1 MKKRILFVDDD
12 PQLLT
17 ALKRMLW
24 NKRDSWDM
32 SFVASGDAALE
43 MLAGQHH
50 DVIVADMRMPGMD
63 GRRLLRTVR
72 KHYPWMMRLV
82 LSGDSDLHH
91 IMRTIPESH
100 QFFTKPVSAQQLAQV
115 IERGCLLRD
124 MILSEEMRRMIGQI
138 DALPALPDVYSRL
151 TRMLEDENASME
163 AVTAVI
169 AKDMALSADI
179 LKLVNSSFFGPRIR
193 VRGLDQAVTLLGFK
207 TIKGLV
213 LGVQL
218 FTVFDTKRIPDFSF
232 PKLWEHS
239 LNTGKLARR
248 IAQVECLSPE
258 AQDDC
263 FIAGML
269 HDLGKFVL
277 ADKLPND
284 YRALVAHSRQ
294 ENLAIFEAENNRL
307 GVGHAQVGAYLLGLW
322 GIPDAIL
329 EAVAFHH
336 TPSALGLTAMSTVTA
351 VHAANVFEH
360 EFVIINPTYARH
372 EMDQAHLEQT
382 GLSGRLDMWRQ
393 ACLEALESGE
403 ET

>member
-1 MKKRILFVDDD
+1 MKKSILFVDDD
-12 PQLLT
+12 RQLLT

-24 NKRDSWDM
+24 NRRDSWDM
-32 SFVASGDAALE
+32 SFVDSGDAALE
-43 MLAGQHH
+43 LLAEQHH

-63 GRRLLRTVR
+63 GRLLLRTVR
-72 KHYPWMMRLV
+72 KRYPWMMRLV
-82 LSGDSDLHH
+82 LSGDSDLLH
-91 IMRTIPESH
+91 IMRTVPESH

-115 IERGCLLRD
+115 IERGCRLRD
-124 MILSEEMRRMIGQI
+124 MILSDEMRRVIGRI
-138 DALPALPDVYSRL
+138 DALPALPDVYTRL
-151 TRMLEDENASME
+151 TRMLEDENAPVE

-169 AKDMALSADI
+169 AKDVALSADI

-193 VRGLDQAVTLLGFK
+193 VRGLDQAVTLLGLE

-218 FTVFDTKRIPDFSF
+218 FSVFDTKRIPDFSF

-239 LNTGKLARR
+239 LITGKMARR
-248 IAQVECLSPE
+248 IAQIEGLSPE

-263 FIAGML
+263 YIAGML

-277 ADKLPND
+277 ADKLPD
-284 YRALVAHSRQ
+284 EYRALVTRSRQ
-294 ENLAIFEAENNRL
+294 ENLAIVDAESSQL

-322 GIPDAIL
+322 GISDAVL

-336 TPSALGLTAMSTVTA
+336 APSALGLTAMSTVSA

-360 EFVIINPTYARH
+360 QFVVINPSYAPH
-372 EMDQAHLEQT
+372 EMDQAHLEQA
-382 GLSGRLDMWRQ
+382 GLTGRLEIWKKV
-393 ACLEALESGE
+393 CLEALESGDGV
-403 ET
+403 

>member
-24 NKRDSWDM
+24 NRRDSWDM
-32 SFVASGDAALE
+32 NFVNSGDAALDL
-43 MLAGQHH
+43 LAEQHH

-124 MILSEEMRRMIGQI
+124 MILSEQMRHIIGQI

-151 TRMLEDENASME
+151 TRMLEDENAPVE

-179 LKLVNSSFFGPRIR
+179 LKLVNSSFFGPRVR

-218 FTVFDTKRIPDFSF
+218 FTVFDTRRIPDFSF

-248 IAQVECLSPE
+248 IALMEGLSPE

-263 FIAGML
+263 FIAGLL

-284 YRALVAHSRQ
+284 YRALVELSRQ
-294 ENLAIFEAENNRL
+294 DNLAIYESEINRL

-336 TPSALGLTAMSTVTA
+336 TPSALGLTTMSTVTA

-360 EFVIINPTYARH
+360 EFVVINPTYARH
-372 EMDQAHLEQT
+372 EIDQTHMERI
-382 GLSGRLDMWRQ
+382 GLSGRLETWKL
-393 ACLEALESGE
+393 ACLEALESGDE
-403 ET
+403 A

>member
-12 PQLLT
+12 RQLLT

-24 NKRDSWDM
+24 NRRDSWEM
-32 SFVASGDAALE
+32 IFVDSGDAALE
-43 MLAGQHH
+43 LLAGQHH

-72 KHYPWMMRLV
+72 KHYPWMLRLV

-91 IMRTIPESH
+91 IMRTVPESH

-115 IERGCLLRD
+115 IERGCRLRD
-124 MILSEEMRRMIGQI
+124 MILSEEMRRIIGQI
-138 DALPALPDVYSRL
+138 DALPALPDIYTRL
-151 TRMLEDENASME
+151 TRMLEDDSAPVE
-163 AVTAVI
+163 AVTGVI
-169 AKDMALSADI
+169 AKDVALSADI

-193 VRGLDQAVTLLGFK
+193 VRGLDQAVTLLGLK

-218 FTVFDTKRIPDFSF
+218 FSVFDTKRIPDFSF

-239 LNTGKLARR
+239 LNTGKMARR
-248 IAQVECLSPE
+248 IAQMEGLGPE
-258 AQDDC
+258 VQDDC

-277 ADKLPND
+277 ADKLPD
-284 YRALVAHSRQ
+284 QYRTLVARSRRD
-294 ENLAIFEAENNRL
+294 NLAIVDAESSQL
-307 GVGHAQVGAYLLGLW
+307 GVEHAQVGAYLLGLW
-322 GIPDAIL
+322 GISDAVL

-336 TPSALGLTAMSTVTA
+336 APSALGLTTMSAVTA

-360 EFVIINPTYARH
+360 QFVIINPSYAPH
-372 EMDQAHLEQT
+372 EMDQAYLEQA
-382 GLSGRLDMWRQ
+382 GLAGRLETWKQ

-403 ET
+403 GA

>member
-1 MKKRILFVDDD
+1 MKKNILFVDDD

-24 NKRDSWDM
+24 NRKDAWNL
-32 SFVASGDAALE
+32 SFVDSGDAALKL
-43 MLAGQHH
+43 LAEKPH

-91 IMRTIPESH
+91 IMRTVPESH
-100 QFFTKPVSAQQLAQV
+100 QFMTKPVSAQQLIQV
-115 IERGCLLRD
+115 IDRGCRLRD
-124 MILSEEMRRMIGQI
+124 MILSEEMRHIIGQI
-138 DALPALPDVYSRL
+138 DALPALPDIYTRL
-151 TRMLEDENASME
+151 TRMLEDETAPVE

-169 AKDMALSADI
+169 GKDMALSADI

-193 VRGLDQAVTLLGFK
+193 VRGLDQAVTLLGLK

-218 FTVFDTKRIPDFSF
+218 FSVFDTRRIPDFSF

-239 LNTGKLARR
+239 LNTAKLARR
-248 IAQVECLSPE
+248 IAQLEALSPE

-277 ADKLPND
+277 ADKLASE
-284 YRALVAHSRQ
+284 YRALVARSRK
-294 ENLAIFEAENNRL
+294 ENLSIFQAESS
-307 GVGHAQVGAYLLGLW
+307 GFGTGHAQAGAYLLGLW
-322 GIPDAIL
+322 GISDAVL

-336 TPSALGLTAMSTVTA
+336 TPSALGLTAMSPVTA
-351 VHAANVFEH
+351 VHVANVLEH
-360 EFVIINPTYARH
+360 EFVVINPSYAPH
-372 EMDQAHLEQT
+372 VMDMDHLEQA
-382 GLSGRLDMWRQ
+382 GLTGRLETWKQ
-393 ACLEALESGE
+393 ACREALESGGNA
-403 ET
+403 